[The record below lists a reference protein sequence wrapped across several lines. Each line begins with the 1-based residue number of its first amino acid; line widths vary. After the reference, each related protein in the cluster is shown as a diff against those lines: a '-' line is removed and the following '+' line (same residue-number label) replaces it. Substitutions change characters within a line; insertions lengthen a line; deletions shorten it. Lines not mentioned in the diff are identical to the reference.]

1 MGKLIQYCTNA
12 SLFDGEWKWQAAGM
26 GYIIETDYRHYIV
39 VDGGLERIDAE
50 NLISMLTELSG
61 NHPTVD
67 LWIITHPH
75 LDHYGALKFIINEK
89 ELCEKIKIKKICKS
103 FPDEFSWGG
112 GKTLSDIKIISE
124 MCASLDNCEIIT
136 PECDDEINIDGTVI
150 RFFFTYKDASIL
162 SDPNE
167 LSLVFSVKGSKKS
180 VMFTGDAY
188 ENGLLVV
195 YRKHRDDLS
204 PLKCDYIQLAH
215 HGLNGGYTYFYKA
228 VGASVALVPISV
240 SGDKAMR
247 VPEELRGHHNL
258 YAQSLA
264 SSVIKAFTGT
274 ITLEL

>member
-12 SLFDGEWKWQAAGM
+12 SKFDGEWRWQAAGM
-26 GYIIETDYRHYIV
+26 GYIIETDNRHYIV
-39 VDGGLERIDAE
+39 VDGGLERVDAE
-50 NLISMLTELSG
+50 NLISMLTDLSG
-61 NHPTVD
+61 ALPTVD

-75 LDHYGALKFIINEK
+75 LDHYGALKFILSEE
-89 ELCEKIKIKKICKS
+89 ELSSQVIIKKICKS
-103 FPDEFSWGG
+103 FPDEFTWGNG
-112 GKTLSDIKIISE
+112 RVLDDARILNGLLDGAKESE
-124 MCASLDNCEIIT
+124 IFVPNAGDVLD
-136 PECDDEINIDGTVI
+136 IDGYEVK
-150 RFFFTYKDASIL
+150 FFFTYKDATVL

-167 LSLVFSVKGSKKS
+167 LSLVFSVRGSNKS

-188 ENGLLVV
+188 ENGLSIV
-195 YRKHRDDLS
+195 YRKHKDDLS
-204 PLKCDYIQLAH
+204 PLKCDYVQLAH

-240 SGDKAMR
+240 SGDRAMK

-274 ITLEL
+274 VTLEL